1 MVVVICEEERCP
13 VDVAPRRE
21 LMGEGGGVAMLTS
34 KLKGNKARPR
44 EGSVPASENCTQYL
58 KLARCI

>member
-1 MVVVICEEERCP
+1 
-13 VDVAPRRE
+13 
-21 LMGEGGGVAMLTS
+21 MGEGGGVAMLTS